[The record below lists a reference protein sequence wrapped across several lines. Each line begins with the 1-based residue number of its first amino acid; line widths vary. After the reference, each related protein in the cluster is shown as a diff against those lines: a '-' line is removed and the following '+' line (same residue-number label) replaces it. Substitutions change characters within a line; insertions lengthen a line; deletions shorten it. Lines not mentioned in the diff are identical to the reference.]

1 MKMKKICPR
10 CQAVVIDV
18 TQECCER
25 CLGNGERRHK
35 EYDCFRR
42 DRRAAA
48 FYHSPEWAHM
58 AEHIRQVQ
66 GGVDLWA
73 LYEQHR
79 FVSEELCVHHI
90 VELSEDWSQRLC
102 EENLF
107 LTSRRSHALI
117 HKLYRH
123 NRKQTQDRLR
133 DILNHIETS

>member
-1 MKMKKICPR
+1 MKKVCPLCR
-10 CQAVVIDV
+10 RSIIEADQKCCDQ
-18 TQECCER
+18 CCE
-25 CLGNGERRHK
+25 NQSKRHK

-42 DRRAAA
+42 NKRAAA

-73 LYEQHR
+73 LYEEHR
-79 FVSEELCVHHI
+79 LVTEELCVHHI
-90 VELSEDWSQRLC
+90 IELDEDWSQRLC

-133 DILNHIETS
+133 DILNYIKAS